1 MDSKTLI
8 QAYMRAKNLTQL
20 KDVAE
25 ALGLSTSYITALNQG
40 RQEFTDKAA
49 ISIAEELG
57 LDPTEVIISLTAVR
71 ARDPNV
77 KAAWYDALKKYCAS
91 TGNALAV
98 GMVTMTGL
106 TLEPILTASSC
117 FLC

>member
-91 TGNALAV
+91 TGTALAL
-98 GMVTMTGL
+98 GMMAMESLNL
-106 TLEPILTASSC
+106 TSLAAASKY